1 MQQALDSPA
10 AAKGLDDSYQP
21 VPDVR
26 DDPAYFAR
34 LYDQYATDVLRVCYF
49 YLSDREKA
57 EDVCQDVFVRL
68 MTTHPL
74 LQPGREKSWLLKVAL
89 NRCRDLWRGAWLK
102 RVILGGPTFEL
113 IPAPDEFSRRD
124 DQQAMMA
131 AINQLPATF
140 KEVILLH
147 YYQGMNIAEIAQ
159 MLELPEGT
167 ISSRLSRGRKKLE
180 SILLKACKEKVKPQ
194 MGLAAREFGRRGE
207 KEVQHK

>member
-1 MQQALDSPA
+1 MSEPTSKHKEESAVQQALDSPA

-74 LQPGREKSWLLKVAL
+74 LQPGREKSWLLKVVL

-180 SILLKACKEKVKPQ
+180 SILLK
-194 MGLAAREFGRRGE
+194 GGDAR
-207 KEVQHK
+207 

>member
-1 MQQALDSPA
+1 MSEPTSKHKEESAVQQALDSPA

-68 MTTHPL
+68 MTAHPV

-180 SILLKACKEKVKPQ
+180 SILLK
-194 MGLAAREFGRRGE
+194 GGDAR
-207 KEVQHK
+207 

>member
-1 MQQALDSPA
+1 MSEPTSKHKAESAVQQALDSPA

-180 SILLKACKEKVKPQ
+180 SILLK
-194 MGLAAREFGRRGE
+194 GGDAR
-207 KEVQHK
+207 

>member
-1 MQQALDSPA
+1 MSEPTSKHKEESAVQQALDSPA

-131 AINQLPATF
+131 AINQLSATF

-180 SILLKACKEKVKPQ
+180 SILLKACK
-194 MGLAAREFGRRGE
+194 
-207 KEVQHK
+207 

>member
-1 MQQALDSPA
+1 MSEPTSKHKEESAVQQALDSPA

-74 LQPGREKSWLLKVAL
+74 LQPGREKSWLLKVSL

-180 SILLKACKEKVKPQ
+180 SILLK
-194 MGLAAREFGRRGE
+194 GGDAR
-207 KEVQHK
+207 

>member
-1 MQQALDSPA
+1 MSEPTSKHKEESAVQQALDSPA

-89 NRCRDLWRGAWLK
+89 NRCRDLWRGPWLK

-180 SILLKACKEKVKPQ
+180 SILLK
-194 MGLAAREFGRRGE
+194 GGDAR
-207 KEVQHK
+207 

>member
-1 MQQALDSPA
+1 MSEPTSKHKEESAVQQALDSPA

-74 LQPGREKSWLLKVAL
+74 LQPGREKSWLLKVAR

-180 SILLKACKEKVKPQ
+180 SILLK
-194 MGLAAREFGRRGE
+194 GGDAR
-207 KEVQHK
+207 

>member
-26 DDPAYFAR
+26 DDPAYCAR

-180 SILLKACKEKVKPQ
+180 SILLK
-194 MGLAAREFGRRGE
+194 GGDAR
-207 KEVQHK
+207 

>member
-1 MQQALDSPA
+1 MSEPTSKHKEESAVQQALDSPA

-131 AINQLPATF
+131 AINHLPATF

-180 SILLKACKEKVKPQ
+180 SILLK
-194 MGLAAREFGRRGE
+194 GGDAR
-207 KEVQHK
+207 

>member
-1 MQQALDSPA
+1 MSEPTSKHKEESAVQQALDSPA

-21 VPDVR
+21 IPDVR

-180 SILLKACKEKVKPQ
+180 SILLK
-194 MGLAAREFGRRGE
+194 GGDAR
-207 KEVQHK
+207 

>member
-1 MQQALDSPA
+1 MSEPTSKHKEESAVQQALDSPA

-68 MTTHPL
+68 MTTH
-74 LQPGREKSWLLKVAL
+74 PGREKSWLLKVAL

-180 SILLKACKEKVKPQ
+180 SILLK
-194 MGLAAREFGRRGE
+194 GGDAR
-207 KEVQHK
+207 

>member
-1 MQQALDSPA
+1 M
-10 AAKGLDDSYQP
+10 
-21 VPDVR
+21 
-26 DDPAYFAR
+26 
-34 LYDQYATDVLRVCYF
+34 LRVCYF

-68 MTTHPL
+68 MTTHPV

-140 KEVILLH
+140 NGSYPPALLSGH
-147 YYQGMNIAEIAQ
+147 EHCRDCPNVGAAGRHDFLPPEPRAQ
-159 MLELPEGT
+159 KT
-167 ISSRLSRGRKKLE
+167 
-180 SILLKACKEKVKPQ
+180 
-194 MGLAAREFGRRGE
+194 
-207 KEVQHK
+207 

>member
-1 MQQALDSPA
+1 MSEPTSKHKEETAVQQALDSPA

-26 DDPAYFAR
+26 DDSAYFAR

-68 MTTHPL
+68 MTTHPV

-180 SILLKACKEKVKPQ
+180 SILLK
-194 MGLAAREFGRRGE
+194 GGDAR
-207 KEVQHK
+207 

>member
-1 MQQALDSPA
+1 MSEPTSKHKEESAVQQALDSPA

-167 ISSRLSRGRKKLE
+167 ISSRLRRGRKKLE
-180 SILLKACKEKVKPQ
+180 SILLKGGDAQ
-194 MGLAAREFGRRGE
+194 
-207 KEVQHK
+207 

>member
-1 MQQALDSPA
+1 MSEPTSKHKEESAVQQALDSPA

-26 DDPAYFAR
+26 DDPVYFAR

-89 NRCRDLWRGAWLK
+89 NRCRDLWRCAWLK

-180 SILLKACKEKVKPQ
+180 SILLK
-194 MGLAAREFGRRGE
+194 GGDAR
-207 KEVQHK
+207 

>member
-1 MQQALDSPA
+1 MSEPTSKHKEESAVQQALDSPA

-147 YYQGMNIAEIAQ
+147 YYQGMNIAKIAQ

-180 SILLKACKEKVKPQ
+180 SILLK
-194 MGLAAREFGRRGE
+194 GGDAR
-207 KEVQHK
+207 

>member
-1 MQQALDSPA
+1 MSEPTSKHKEESAVQQALDSPA

-21 VPDVR
+21 VPDVG

-131 AINQLPATF
+131 AINQLPAAF

-180 SILLKACKEKVKPQ
+180 SILLK
-194 MGLAAREFGRRGE
+194 GGDAR
-207 KEVQHK
+207 

>member
-1 MQQALDSPA
+1 MSEPTSKHKEESAVQQALDSPA

-102 RVILGGPTFEL
+102 RVSLGGPTFEL

-180 SILLKACKEKVKPQ
+180 SILLK
-194 MGLAAREFGRRGE
+194 GGDAR
-207 KEVQHK
+207 

>member
-1 MQQALDSPA
+1 MSEPTSKHKEESAVQQALDSPA

-21 VPDVR
+21 EPDVR

-180 SILLKACKEKVKPQ
+180 SILLK
-194 MGLAAREFGRRGE
+194 GGDAR
-207 KEVQHK
+207 

>member
-10 AAKGLDDSYQP
+10 AAKGLDDSYQL

-180 SILLKACKEKVKPQ
+180 SILLK
-194 MGLAAREFGRRGE
+194 GGDAR
-207 KEVQHK
+207 

>member
-34 LYDQYATDVLRVCYF
+34 RYDQYATDVLRVCYF

-180 SILLKACKEKVKPQ
+180 SILLK
-194 MGLAAREFGRRGE
+194 GGDAR
-207 KEVQHK
+207 

>member
-68 MTTHPL
+68 MTTHPV

-124 DQQAMMA
+124 DQQSMMA

-180 SILLKACKEKVKPQ
+180 SILLK
-194 MGLAAREFGRRGE
+194 GGDTR
-207 KEVQHK
+207 

>member
-1 MQQALDSPA
+1 MSEPTSKHKEESALQQALDSPA

-26 DDPAYFAR
+26 DDPVYFAR

-140 KEVILLH
+140 KEVILLQ

-180 SILLKACKEKVKPQ
+180 SILLK
-194 MGLAAREFGRRGE
+194 GGDAR
-207 KEVQHK
+207 

>member
-1 MQQALDSPA
+1 MSEPTSKHKEESAVQQALDSPA

-89 NRCRDLWRGAWLK
+89 TRCRDLWRGAWLK

-180 SILLKACKEKVKPQ
+180 SILLK
-194 MGLAAREFGRRGE
+194 GGDAR
-207 KEVQHK
+207 